1 MEELPLMA
9 DAGCEKYK
17 GHSYLNITI
26 DKAAALH
33 STIMTHCFIIVYS
46 DRDSWHLQA
55 SLTEGPHTV
64 PSELR
69 ILTTKL
75 YTT

>member
-1 MEELPLMA
+1 
-9 DAGCEKYK
+9 
-17 GHSYLNITI
+17 
-26 DKAAALH
+26 
-33 STIMTHCFIIVYS
+33 MTHCFIIVYS

-75 YTT
+75 YTTSHYIPYNAVATDVADMHIDHNKT